1 MIFCI
6 VFTAVVI
13 VTVPL
18 SVCYD
23 WLGDVVLRVV
33 LLLGLVLRIPE
44 IVLHVDISII
54 AGQGL
59 VVLLDEKALT
69 LLLLAFAVDAV
80 SYGCDN

>member
-1 MIFCI
+1 M
-6 VFTAVVI
+6 FTAVVI